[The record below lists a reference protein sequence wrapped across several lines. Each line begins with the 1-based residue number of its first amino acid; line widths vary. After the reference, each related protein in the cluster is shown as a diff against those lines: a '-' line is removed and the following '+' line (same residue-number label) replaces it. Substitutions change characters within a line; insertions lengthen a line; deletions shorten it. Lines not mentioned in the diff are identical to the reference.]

1 MAGSGQGG
9 FRGDGAVKRAIVLD
23 VKDIKKLIME
33 KYDVA
38 ESDIIKSAYSYTVI
52 MDADESEGKEVDDC
66 TE

>member
-1 MAGSGQGG
+1 M
-9 FRGDGAVKRAIVLD
+9 KRAIVLD

-52 MDADESEGKEVDDC
+52 MDADEAEGKEVDDC